1 VSEKISSEHL
11 CRAAYVYV
19 RQSSAHQVR
28 HHQES
33 RRRQYDLAD
42 RAKAIGFA
50 KTVVIDEDQ
59 GKSGSGLHERPGFG
73 QLLAAVCAAEA
84 GIAGFW
90 IAAKGESPPTT
101 VVEAVAHGSLDEL
114 LLLAESGKLEER
126 MVNHTT
132 AKAVQ

>member
-1 VSEKISSEHL
+1 MAGDNWDWDV
-11 CRAAYVYV
+11 
-19 RQSSAHQVR
+19 
-28 HHQES
+28 
-33 RRRQYDLAD
+33 
-42 RAKAIGFA
+42 
-50 KTVVIDEDQ
+50 
-59 GKSGSGLHERPGFG
+59 
-73 QLLAAVCAAEA
+73 VCAAEA